1 MTDNSLISMKRAME
15 LTSLS
20 RSTIYRRMAE
30 GRFPSPIALGGN
42 RMAFRSADI
51 DRWLSGPSTYART

>member
-1 MTDNSLISMKRAME
+1 MTDTFLVSMKRACE

-42 RMAFRSADI
+42 RVAFRSTDI
-51 DRWLSGPSTYART
+51 ERWLSGPSSYHRE